1 MRSVK
6 LFNSNQI
13 DLALTV
19 SSSPRVTLVT
29 PSYQQGHFLEATID
43 SVLSQGY
50 PNLEYRII
58 DGGSRDQSVAVIKRY
73 ARYLDL
79 WISEKDAG
87 QSDALIKGFRNAT
100 GQVMNWL
107 NADDLLRPYAL
118 HAVADAWMRQPS
130 TMIVGEDDHFTEN
143 PDQSTSHFVPSGYE
157 APDCLRFWTGNF
169 CYHQPP
175 TFFAREA
182 YVAVGGLRADL
193 HYVMDYD
200 LYCRM
205 LMLSGVRVQY
215 ISQTLSA
222 FRLHPAAKTS
232 RAKASFLRELRE
244 VSRPLWPAKWDIA
257 NEVADMNRYCA
268 ECSVYQAAESLREAD
283 YVGAARNLARSVR
296 FAPTRV
302 FRMLAERVVNR
313 APLRRR

>member
-1 MRSVK
+1 MS
-6 LFNSNQI
+6 
-13 DLALTV
+13 DL
-19 SSSPRVTLVT
+19 PRITLVT

-79 WISEKDAG
+79 WVSEKDAG
-87 QSDALIKGFRNAT
+87 QSDALIKGFCNAT
-100 GQVMNWL
+100 GEVMNWL
-107 NADDLLRPYAL
+107 NADDLLRPNAL

-130 TMIVGEDDHFTEN
+130 TMIVGEDDHFTDH
-143 PDQSTSHFVPSGYE
+143 PDQSTCHFVPAGYM
-157 APDCLRFWTGNF
+157 APDCLRFWTGDF
-169 CYHQPP
+169 RYHQPP

-182 YVAVGGLRADL
+182 YLAVGGLRADL

-200 LYCRM
+200 MYCRM
-205 LMLSGVRVQY
+205 LMLPDVRVQY
-215 ISQTLSA
+215 IPHTLSA
-222 FRLHPAAKTS
+222 FRLHAAAKTA
-232 RAKASFLRELRE
+232 RAKACFLRELRV
-244 VSRPLWPAKWDIA
+244 VSRSLWPAGWDVA
-257 NEVADMNRYCA
+257 NEAAAMDRYCA

-283 YVGAARNLARSVR
+283 YTGAARNLARSVR
-296 FAPTRV
+296 YAPTRV
-302 FRMLAERVVNR
+302 FRMLAERAVKR